1 MTFQLSGDQ
10 RGQHES
16 LSLFGLRL
24 AEDKF
29 TARVG
34 YPEPLGARPR
44 VLYVLSGQLTVW
56 SGGAEAGV
64 DQGKAWFGVGDCT
77 AKAGPNG
84 ARVLRYELLKG
95 SSGRGAGTGTGL
107 PSGSVVESKLLLEH
121 AIELDAEAKCLM
133 RCDRV
138 DFDPGGEALPHGHR
152 GGGIRWLLHGRLDVK
167 VADGPFRTMRP
178 GDAWFESGAE
188 PVHAVASKDEPT
200 SFIRVSILPREIQ
213 GKSSIMYV
221 NPEDAARSKPR
232 RYTVFVDDPV
242 EL

>member
-1 MTFQLSGDQ
+1 MRLS
-10 RGQHES
+10 
-16 LSLFGLRL
+16 
-24 AEDKF
+24 EDRF
-29 TARVG
+29 APRVG
-34 YPEPLGARPR
+34 YPETLPARPR
-44 VLYVLSGQLTVW
+44 VLYVLSGQLAVW
-56 SGGAEAGV
+56 SGAAEAPV
-64 DQGKAWFGVGDCT
+64 EPGKAWFGVGECT
-77 AKAGPNG
+77 AKAGPEG
-84 ARVLRYELLKG
+84 ARVLRYELLQR
-95 SSGRGAGTGTGL
+95 SSGTGAGTGTGF

-121 AIELDAEAKCLM
+121 PFELDTKATYLM